1 MQRLFNIH
9 FSSDVIRVNLA
20 VYNTLFFDYFDHCGK
35 KKNLCKNI
43 TCKKRTKQYFS
54 KTKAN
59 YLVYLNVKYIRFI
72 YSFTILQNQIYIS

>member
-35 KKNLCKNI
+35 KKKIYVKTSLVKKEQNNI
-43 TCKKRTKQYFS
+43 FQRQKQ
-54 KTKAN
+54 TTW
-59 YLVYLNVKYIRFI
+59 YI
-72 YSFTILQNQIYIS
+72 